1 VQKNSSIPLLFS
13 ITSDM
18 LNNVGRWQHALDY
31 SKHIDRQRFLIPGA
45 ERKYIVD
52 LWGTGDLQAAD
63 NALQMAVEHWPQN
76 AEIWRTRVPYLI
88 YTGRPR
94 DALEML
100 REDAERPT
108 EISDDFVRAMRATAE
123 AIAGQRQTGWA
134 VEEVLK
140 FLRGNPPAALR
151 VANACTAL
159 GVLDDAF
166 AIFEGY
172 YFGTGRWASV
182 APAAGDADRQ
192 TSALFLPPMKP
203 AWRDPRF
210 GELVQRIGLEDYWRQ
225 SGSVP
230 DFRRTGG

>member
-1 VQKNSSIPLLFS
+1 
-13 ITSDM
+13 
-18 LNNVGRWQHALDY
+18 
-31 SKHIDRQRFLIPGA
+31 
-45 ERKYIVD
+45 
-52 LWGTGDLQAAD
+52 
-63 NALQMAVEHWPQN
+63 MAVEHWPQN

-172 YFGTGRWASV
+172 YLGTGRWASV